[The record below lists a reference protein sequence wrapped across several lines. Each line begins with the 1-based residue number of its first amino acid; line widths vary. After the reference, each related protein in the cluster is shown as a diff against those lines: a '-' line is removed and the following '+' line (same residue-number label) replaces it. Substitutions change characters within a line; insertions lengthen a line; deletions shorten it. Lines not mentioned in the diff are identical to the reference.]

1 MLIDSLVLIETF
13 ILSGVAGAMMLL
25 VREVRNPR

>member
-1 MLIDSLVLIETF
+1 MSIESIFLIETF
-13 ILSGVAGAMMLL
+13 ILSGVAGAMMLF